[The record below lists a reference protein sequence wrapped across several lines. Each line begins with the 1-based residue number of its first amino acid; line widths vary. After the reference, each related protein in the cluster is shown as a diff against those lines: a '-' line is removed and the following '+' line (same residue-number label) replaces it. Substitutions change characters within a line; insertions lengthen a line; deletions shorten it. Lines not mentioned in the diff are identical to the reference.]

1 MSTRPYESRPGSF
14 VGVHDGREMGEM
26 GMRATSVPRNYRTDT
41 GQIDIARL
49 KLDVSIVQI
58 AGMVTKLKPAGTEMK
73 GLCPLHHEHT
83 PSFFVSEARGLYHC
97 FGCGR
102 GGDVID
108 LVRRIGGRSFVESCE
123 WLVGSERT
131 CPPEARIS
139 VAQARAK
146 RQTNVQRAKA
156 EWHRGIS
163 IHGTVVDDY
172 LMSRGIVGRVP
183 GCIRHS
189 WVPRYWRDDGSEG
202 PRQPAMIAACQDVSG
217 NVVGIQRTF
226 LDREGRKARRGS
238 PRLSLGQIRGA
249 ALRLGP
255 VRPEIMLSQSVED
268 ALSLDRMFPGAT
280 VWAALGDGNLSHA
293 VLPAAV
299 KSVILCGDADDTGR
313 DAVLRASNAFEA
325 LGLMVRVM
333 LPRAGKDFN
342 EELLLL
348 HT

>member
-1 MSTRPYESRPGSF
+1 
-14 VGVHDGREMGEM
+14 
-26 GMRATSVPRNYRTDT
+26 MRATSVPRNYRTDT

-83 PSFFVSEARGLYHC
+83 ASFFVSEARGLYHC

-123 WLVGSERT
+123 WLVGSERI

-146 RQTNVQRAKA
+146 RQANIHRAKV
-156 EWHRGIS
+156 EWRRGVPVP
-163 IHGTVVDDY
+163 GTVVEDY
-172 LMSRGIVGRVP
+172 LTSRGIVGQVP

-189 WVPRYWRDDGSEG
+189 RVPRYWRNDGSEG
-202 PRQPAMIAACQDVSG
+202 PRQSAMIAACQDVSG
-217 NVVGIQRTF
+217 NIVGIQRTF
-226 LDREGRKARRGS
+226 LDPEGRKARRGS
-238 PRLSLGQIRGA
+238 PRLSLGEIRGA

-268 ALSLDRMFPGAT
+268 ALSLDRMYPGAT
-280 VWAALGDGNLSHA
+280 VWAALGDGNLSHV

-299 KSVILCGDADDTGR
+299 KSTILCGDADDTGR
-313 DAVLRASNAFEA
+313 DAVRRASEAFEN
-325 LGLMVRVM
+325 LGIAVRV
-333 LPRAGKDFN
+333 LFPKTAKDFN
-342 EELLLL
+342 EELLLAA
-348 HT
+348 T